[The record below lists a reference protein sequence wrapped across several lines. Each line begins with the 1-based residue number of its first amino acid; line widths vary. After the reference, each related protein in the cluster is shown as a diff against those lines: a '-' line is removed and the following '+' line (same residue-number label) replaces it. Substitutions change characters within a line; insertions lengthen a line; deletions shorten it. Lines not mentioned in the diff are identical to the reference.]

1 MNIYIQNN
9 QDGTLSYY
17 YKISSMKIY
26 VTQQVYHEW
35 INNK

>member
-17 YKISSMKIY
+17 YKKGSMKIY
-26 VTQQVYHEW
+26 VTQQVYREW
-35 INNK
+35 LNNR